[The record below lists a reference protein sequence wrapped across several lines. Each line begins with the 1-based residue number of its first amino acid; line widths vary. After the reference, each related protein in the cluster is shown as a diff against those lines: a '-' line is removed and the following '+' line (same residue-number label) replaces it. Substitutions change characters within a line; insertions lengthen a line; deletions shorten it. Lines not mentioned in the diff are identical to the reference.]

1 MNIGLSTRSVQKAGN
16 PEEEN
21 DDWVGARRTGNRIRA
36 AVADGATEA
45 TFSDLWAESLVT
57 AWLSSTAVDISQAV
71 LSNAREAWASR
82 LPPTDSMPWYAQAK
96 LEEGSF
102 AALAGVEVR
111 IRRGRAYWTASIV
124 GDCEMFLLKRSRRLW
139 LRRAEPAKLAGEFGY
154 HPELLATSTQA
165 SRHTAPRTFNGRV
178 RAPFELWIASDA
190 FAEACLSAYERSE
203 PSWDYWS
210 AALESDQAFRAAVD
224 AARETGELR
233 NDDTTVCRLRAE

>member
-1 MNIGLSTRSVQKAGN
+1 MNIELCTRSVQKAGN
-16 PEEEN
+16 PVEEN
-21 DDWVGARRTGNRIRA
+21 DDWVDARRAGSRIRA

-57 AWLSSTAVDISQAV
+57 AWLNATDAGISPAV
-71 LSNAREAWASR
+71 LSDAREAWASR
-82 LPPTDSMPWYAQAK
+82 LPPVDSMPWYARAK

-111 IRRGRAYWTASIV
+111 IRRGRAYWTASTV
-124 GDCEMFLLKRSRRLW
+124 GDCEMFVLKRSRRLW
-139 LRRAEPAKLAGEFGY
+139 LRRAEPAKLAREFGY
-154 HPELLATSTQA
+154 HPDLLATSTDA
-165 SRHTAPRTFNGRV
+165 TRRTAPRIFNGRV

-203 PSWDYWS
+203 PSWDHWS
-210 AALESDQAFRAAVD
+210 AALESDQSFRAAVD
-224 AARETGELR
+224 AARESGQMR